1 VPDAE
6 RATWQAWAA
15 CGLAICALFA
25 FGGVYLPAAVTLAAL
40 AALATAVVRPVL
52 ARGDARA
59 LDAALVACL
68 VCAALQIVPLPASI
82 VGVLS
87 PASLRLWRELSLG
100 GAPVTA
106 ALSILPSDSV
116 HALLV
121 LATAVAVF
129 WMTRET
135 FRVAG
140 VRAAART
147 VAFAGFVVSL
157 IAIAQSVT
165 ARGLLY
171 WTWRP
176 TFEGPAPF
184 GPFVN
189 RNHFATWVAL
199 AIPLCLG
206 YLAARSRGR
215 DPRDAM
221 RPLGARIVR
230 ALDGRT
236 LFLLAAAVTMSAALM
251 LTLSRSGIAALG
263 VGLAWGWWLTRERHG
278 RGRRWGL
285 ATAIVLAGLAALW
298 NAPALISRFGRASV
312 GYADRIMIWRET
324 LPIVRD
330 FWATGSG
337 LGTFESSMAFYQQSD
352 RSVFFNQ
359 AHSEY
364 LQLASEGGLL
374 VGLPVA
380 AAAVAFWRLAA
391 ARLRADATWMYWLR
405 AGAATGLV
413 AVALQSIWENGL
425 RIPANAL
432 LAAIL
437 AAIVVHEPHFTGRP
451 HP

>member
-1 VPDAE
+1 MPDAE
-6 RATWQAWAA
+6 RATWQARAA
-15 CGLAICALFA
+15 CGLAIGALFA
-25 FGGVYLPAAVTLAAL
+25 FGGVYLPAAVAMAAL
-40 AALATAVVRPVL
+40 AALAAAIVRPAL
-52 ARGDARA
+52 ARGDARVLDTA
-59 LDAALVACL
+59 LILCL
-68 VCAALQIVPLPASI
+68 ACAALQIVPLPASI
-82 VGVLS
+82 VGALS
-87 PASLRLWRELSLG
+87 PASLRLWGELSLG
-100 GAPVTA
+100 GPPGRT
-106 ALSILPSDSV
+106 ALSILPRDSV

-140 VRAAART
+140 VRAAARA

-176 TFEGPAPF
+176 TFEGPEPF

-189 RNHFATWVAL
+189 RNHFATWVTL

-221 RPLGARIVR
+221 RPLGARIAR

-236 LFLLAAAVTMSAALM
+236 LFLLAAAVTMSVALM

-263 VGLAWGWWLTRERHG
+263 VALAWGLWLTRARHG

-285 ATAIVLAGLAALW
+285 ATAVLLAGVAAIW
-298 NAPALISRFGRASV
+298 NAPALISRFGRSSV

-374 VGLPVA
+374 VALPVA

-391 ARLRADATWMYWLR
+391 ARLRADATWMYWIR
-405 AGAATGLV
+405 AGAAIGLV
-413 AVALQSIWENGL
+413 AAALQSIWENGL

-437 AAIVVHEPHFTGRP
+437 AGIVVHEPHSNNRP